1 LDGVLL
7 KIEFEK
13 AYDKVS
19 WYFLQQAL
27 RMKGFDPKLCKWI
40 QDFVSRG
47 SMGIKVNYEIGHFF
61 KL

>member
-1 LDGVLL
+1 
-7 KIEFEK
+7 
-13 AYDKVS
+13 
-19 WYFLQQAL
+19 
-27 RMKGFDPKLCKWI
+27 MKGFDPKLCKWI